1 MRAAL
6 KLLPA
11 LLVPVCLAWVGA
23 ARGIDP
29 MPWVCVATVALAIA
43 LVAVPTVGVRWSAP
57 VVWLGALLAWA
68 SVDTV
73 VRPVAVSEASVA
85 VAIGIVALLLFAAAQ
100 APRCAAWAKT
110 ALVLSGSVVAVWLL
124 VERALRHVRP
134 GGPFGNANPA
144 ATLVLLALALTPFL
158 RVSMLVRGAV
168 GVLATA
174 AILVSGSRSA
184 FLAVVGIG
192 AAWVLSRR
200 RRSRTIVAAVLV
212 VVAAAGLAHRLA
224 TDRDPLRFERV
235 RIWGVALKTFAA
247 ELPLGAGPSGYA
259 DAALGHNFPRTG
271 EFARYAR
278 LPDAAESDLLQ
289 AAATLGIPGII
300 LALGLVAALAVRVV
314 RRGPEGAGIAAALVI
329 TSAFSTQL
337 FIPAV
342 AWSAALALGAVMPRT
357 GTKRLALSRPIQLA
371 SSLMVGVTLAFVL
384 ATPSWYAA
392 GDPELLV
399 QRSEAAAK
407 RSNDDGTLADAE
419 ATAAQACA
427 LRPRFGRAWRLLG
440 DLRLQRA
447 LLRGE
452 PALVLAAHAAF
463 AQAYRVNSL
472 DAWAALGEAQSLH
485 MSGDRGGA
493 LAALTVALRLEPNSV
508 PGWLELATVRLEGG
522 ELAAARAALKRAQMA
537 HAQAQALA
545 PGFVSDYERRLAWA
559 DPILLA
565 RLQEATR
572 EAR

>member
-1 MRAAL
+1 MRPAL

-11 LLVPVCLAWVGA
+11 LLVPICFAWVGA
-23 ARGIDP
+23 TRGIDP
-29 MPWVCVATVALAIA
+29 MPRVCVATVALALA
-43 LVAVPTVGVRWSAP
+43 LVAASTVGVRWSAP
-57 VVWLGALLAWA
+57 VAWLGALLAWVV
-68 SVDTV
+68 VDAV

-85 VAIGIVALLLFAAAQ
+85 VAIGVVALLLFAAAQ
-100 APRCAAWAKT
+100 APRCAAWART

-124 VERALRHVRP
+124 VERVLRHVRP

-144 ATLVLLALALTPFL
+144 ATLVLLALALSPFL
-158 RVSMLVRGAV
+158 RVPVLVRGVVAL
-168 GVLATA
+168 LATA

-184 FLAVVGIG
+184 LLAVVGI
-192 AAWVLSRR
+192 AVAWALSQR
-200 RRSRTIVAAVLV
+200 RRSRTIAAAVLV
-212 VVAAAGLAHRLA
+212 MMAAAGLVHRLA
-224 TDRDPLRFERV
+224 TDRDPLRFERL
-235 RIWGVALKTFAA
+235 RIWGVALETFAA

-259 DAALGHNFPRTG
+259 DAALAHNFPRTG

-278 LPDAAESDLLQ
+278 LPDTAESDLLQ
-289 AAATLGIPGII
+289 VAATLGIPGII
-300 LALGLVAALAVRVV
+300 LALGLAAALAVRVV
-314 RRGPEGAGIAAALVI
+314 RRGPEGTGIAVALVI

-357 GTKRLALSRPIQLA
+357 GAKRLELSRPVKLA

-384 ATPSWYAA
+384 ATPSWYAS
-392 GDPELLV
+392 GDPEPLV
-399 QRSEAAAK
+399 QRSEAAAA
-407 RSNDDGTLADAE
+407 RSSGDATLADAE
-419 ATAAQACA
+419 ATASQACA
-427 LRPRFGRAWRLLG
+427 ARPRFGRAWRLLG

-452 PALVLAAHAAF
+452 PALALAARAAF
-463 AQAYRVNSL
+463 SQAFRVNSL

-485 MSGDRGGA
+485 VSGDRGGA
-493 LAALTVALRLEPNSV
+493 SAALKVALRLEPNSV
-508 PGWLELATVRLEGG
+508 PAWLELATVRLESG
-522 ELAAARAALKRAQMA
+522 ELAAARAALKRAELA

-559 DPILLA
+559 NPILLA

-572 EAR
+572 EAQ

>member
-1 MRAAL
+1 MRPAL

-23 ARGIDP
+23 TRGIDP
-29 MPWVCVATVALAIA
+29 MPWVCVATVALALA
-43 LVAVPTVGVRWSAP
+43 LVAVSTVGVRWSAP
-57 VVWLGALLAWA
+57 VAWLGALLAWA
-68 SVDTV
+68 VVDAA
-73 VRPVAVSEASVA
+73 VRSVAVSEASVA
-85 VAIGIVALLLFAAAQ
+85 IAIGVVALLLFAAAQ
-100 APRCAAWAKT
+100 APRCAAWART

-124 VERALRHVRP
+124 VERVLRHVRP

-144 ATLVLLALALTPFL
+144 ATLVLLALALAPFL
-158 RVSMLVRGAV
+158 RMPVLARGAV
-168 GVLATA
+168 ALLATA

-184 FLAVVGIG
+184 LLAVVGIA
-192 AAWVLSRR
+192 AAWALSQR
-200 RRSRTIVAAVLV
+200 RRSRTIAAAVLV
-212 VVAAAGLAHRLA
+212 VVAAAGLAHRLV

-235 RIWGVALKTFAA
+235 RIWGVALQTLAA

-259 DAALGHNFPRTG
+259 DAALAHNFPRTG

-278 LPDAAESDLLQ
+278 LPDTAESDLLQ
-289 AAATLGIPGII
+289 VAATLGIPGII
-300 LALGLVAALAVRVV
+300 LALGLAAALAVRVV
-314 RRGPEGAGIAAALVI
+314 RRGPEGAGIAVALVI

-357 GTKRLALSRPIQLA
+357 GAKRLELSRPVKLA
-371 SSLMVGVTLAFVL
+371 SSAVVGVTLAFVL
-384 ATPSWYAA
+384 GTPSWYAS

-399 QRSEAAAK
+399 QRSEAAA
-407 RSNDDGTLADAE
+407 RSSGDATLADAE
-419 ATAAQACA
+419 ATASQACA
-427 LRPRFGRAWRLLG
+427 ARPRFGRAWRLLG

-452 PALVLAAHAAF
+452 PALALAAHAAF
-463 AQAYRVNSL
+463 SQAYRVNSL

-485 MSGDRGGA
+485 VSGDRGGA
-493 LAALTVALRLEPNSV
+493 LAALKVALRLEPNSV
-508 PGWLELATVRLEGG
+508 PAWLELATVRLESG
-522 ELAAARAALKRAQMA
+522 ELAATRAALKRAELA

-572 EAR
+572 EAQ